1 MSASLFIPLVLLPL
15 LILWGFWVFN
25 RLVQLRNQVKA
36 AWADID
42 VQLQRR
48 HDLVPPLVKTV
59 QVYAAHESTLL
70 REVTELRTRAAQAE
84 GAFRQGQA
92 ETHLEQ
98 ALMQILAL
106 KEAYPDLKAN
116 ENFAQLAASLVEIE
130 DKLQYARRFY
140 NGAVRD
146 LNTRIQQAPDLFI
159 AQAFRFAEAEFFQ
172 AEDQAKSGVRLEMTP

>member
-1 MSASLFIPLVLLPL
+1 MSLSLFFTLAIIFVLL
-15 LILWGFWVFN
+15 LWGLRVFN

-59 QVYAAHESTLL
+59 QVYAAHESILL

-116 ENFAQLAASLVEIE
+116 ENFAQLTASLVEIE

-146 LNTRIQQAPDLFI
+146 LNTSIQQAPDLFI
-159 AQAFRFAEAEFFQ
+159 AQTFRFAEAEFFQ
-172 AEDQAKSGVRLEMTP
+172 AEHQARPGVRVEMAS